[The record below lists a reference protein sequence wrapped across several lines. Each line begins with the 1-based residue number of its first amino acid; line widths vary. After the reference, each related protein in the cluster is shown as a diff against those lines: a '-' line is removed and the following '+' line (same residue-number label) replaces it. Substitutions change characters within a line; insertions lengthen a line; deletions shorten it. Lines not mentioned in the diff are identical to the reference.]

1 MGPPG
6 TPAGRGAVV
15 AGLVWGV
22 RLRRPGGAGLDE
34 AAGGA
39 GLRDPA
45 RSKTAVDRLITRRE
59 VHLREKTLR
68 RMLYETAARAEEIL
82 GLNIEDLD
90 LAARRCP

>member
-1 MGPPG
+1 M
-6 TPAGRGAVV
+6 
-15 AGLVWGV
+15 
-22 RLRRPGGAGLDE
+22 
-34 AAGGA
+34 
-39 GLRDPA
+39 
-45 RSKTAVDRLITRRE
+45 DRLITRRE